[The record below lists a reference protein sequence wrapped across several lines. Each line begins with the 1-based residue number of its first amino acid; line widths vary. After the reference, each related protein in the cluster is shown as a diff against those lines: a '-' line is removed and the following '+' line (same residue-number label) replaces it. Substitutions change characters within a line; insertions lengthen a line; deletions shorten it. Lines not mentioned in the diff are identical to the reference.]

1 MGFRTGAWCK
11 IWEVQPVS
19 NTLTKLRI
27 SISRKKR
34 GTDEYVQD
42 FGGYVAYMGTA
53 AADKAS
59 RLSVGDTIKLGD
71 VDVSN
76 TYNKEKKATYT
87 DFKVFSFEVGDG
99 SGDNTDRKAPGEV
112 GGGETEAPEDDSKGK
127 LPF

>member
-1 MGFRTGAWCK
+1 MITIGFRSNAYAK
-11 IWEVQPVS
+11 IWEIQPIS

-34 GTDEYVQD
+34 GTDEYEQD
-42 FGGYVAYMGTA
+42 FGGYVACIGTA

-76 TYNKEKKATYT
+76 TYNKEKKVTYT
-87 DFKVFSFEVGDG
+87 DFKVFSFELGDAKEK
-99 SGDNTDRKAPGEV
+99 SEEATEADSGEV
-112 GGGETEAPEDDSKGK
+112 EAPDEDYGDR